1 MRLAQWLVRTVVATI
16 LSTIGWWLGA
26 KVGIITAYMLSTV
39 AAGYGLWLGGRIAR
53 DYLGLG

>member
-1 MRLAQWLVRTVVATI
+1 MKFAQWLVRAIVATV

-26 KVGIITAYMLSTV
+26 KVGILTAYVLSTV
-39 AAGYGLWLGGRIAR
+39 AAGYGLWLGGRISR

>member
-1 MRLAQWLVRTVVATI
+1 MKFAQWLVCAIVATI

-26 KVGIITAYMLSTV
+26 KVGIITAYVLSTV
-39 AAGYGLWLGGRIAR
+39 AGGYGLWLGRRISR